1 MTDDQIVERLLVFEG
16 GYVDH
21 PLDRGGPT
29 NRGITLGTLSKWR
42 GRPATVE
49 DLKALSHEEAAA
61 IYHAWYVAPFA
72 DVAPALKPLAVDIA
86 VMSGATTARGLLA
99 RAQGDRVRLVK
110 ERILQLARIVKG
122 RPTQSVFLEGWLRRT
137 LEFL

>member
-1 MTDDQIVERLLVFEG
+1 MTDAEILDAILLREG

-29 NRGITLGTLSKWR
+29 NMGITLATLGKWR
-42 GRPATVE
+42 GKPVTAADV
-49 DLKALSHEEAAA
+49 KALGHEEAAA
-61 IYHAWYVAPFA
+61 IYYAWYVAPFA
-72 DVAPALKPLAVDIA
+72 DVARDLKPLAVDIA

-99 RAQGDRVRLVK
+99 RANGDRVALVK
-110 ERILQLARIVKG
+110 ERLRQLARIVKG
-122 RPTQSVFLEGWLRRT
+122 RPTQAVFLEGWINRT